1 MFNCDFWKEKR
12 IGIRCV
18 RQEEVKW
25 GRTMNRKLTLKTL
38 LRVPGVEAFK
48 LQANLVIN
56 EGHTRNE
63 SSSFRGACFCT
74 ESFFARS
81 KVSCTTEEDFWG
93 GGGKRGVW
101 FAQVISAQKLVPTFL
116 MMALRVTKDLIQR
129 CNCSNSREKTQR
141 LEFINRLWFTAIL
154 FIEIDCWRIRWGLI

>member
-93 GGGKRGVW
+93 GGAKGVFDLLKWFRHKNLSQLSSWWHYELQKTLYNAVIAQIVGKRRSG
-101 FAQVISAQKLVPTFL
+101 
-116 MMALRVTKDLIQR
+116 
-129 CNCSNSREKTQR
+129 
-141 LEFINRLWFTAIL
+141 
-154 FIEIDCWRIRWGLI
+154 